1 MATTAAEILV
11 GTTTNPQIVLN
22 VLKKSLLKSAHTK
35 NFLPNFPTPEN
46 PRIEN
51 FKPKNNRIIPPPP
64 PPPNPAKLRNPS
76 CFIITI
82 IIIIIIIIFSSTNVE
97 TCEAYI

>member
-1 MATTAAEILV
+1 MATTTAEILV
-11 GTTTNPQIVLN
+11 GTSTNPQIVLN

-35 NFLPNFPTPEN
+35 KFLANFPTPEN

-51 FKPKNNRIIPPPP
+51 FKPKNNRIIPPPLP
-64 PPPNPAKLRNPS
+64 RAKLRNPS

-82 IIIIIIIIFSSTNVE
+82 IIIIIIIIIIFSSTNVE
-97 TCEAYI
+97 TCEVYI